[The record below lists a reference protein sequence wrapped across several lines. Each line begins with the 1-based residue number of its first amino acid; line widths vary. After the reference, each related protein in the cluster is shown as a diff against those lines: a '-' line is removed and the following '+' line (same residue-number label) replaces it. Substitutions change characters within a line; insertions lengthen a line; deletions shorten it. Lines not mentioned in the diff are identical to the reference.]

1 MVLSLATED
10 IIEQKKPKPNVTQFE
25 FITLLF

>member
-10 IIEQKKPKPNVTQFE
+10 IIEQKNKPNAIQFE